1 MHKYPSFCT
10 CKKHTPKRLPHRV
23 KSPRSAP
30 STLLR
35 LQARSGP
42 SGDRHHHPSLRRC
55 NPEEEKR
62 RKKVPFC
69 HARDFLFFS
78 MRGTLRS
85 FDSLHFDR
93 CPLRGFERDATS
105 NSMLLF
111 PLFLLLIPKS
121 GPSCLHIDFRWNL
134 NSENYFLE
142 TIEGRE
148 TWNTIKAEAC
158 LINCRFF
165 KLDIRRELK
174 IDPLYSLRQH
184 LLIMKCSKDST

>member
-10 CKKHTPKRLPHRV
+10 YMKRTPKWLPHRV

-35 LQARSGP
+35 LQARSDP
-42 SGDRHHHPSLRRC
+42 SGDRHRHPSLRRC
-55 NPEEEKR
+55 NQEEEKR
-62 RKKVPFC
+62 RKRVSFC

-93 CPLRGFERDATS
+93 YPLRGFERDAIS

-121 GPSCLHIDFRWNL
+121 GPPCLHIAFRWNL
-134 NSENYFLE
+134 KDGDTNVRIFFLISIQ
-142 TIEGRE
+142 TY
-148 TWNTIKAEAC
+148 KS
-158 LINCRFF
+158 
-165 KLDIRRELK
+165 KVDIRRELK